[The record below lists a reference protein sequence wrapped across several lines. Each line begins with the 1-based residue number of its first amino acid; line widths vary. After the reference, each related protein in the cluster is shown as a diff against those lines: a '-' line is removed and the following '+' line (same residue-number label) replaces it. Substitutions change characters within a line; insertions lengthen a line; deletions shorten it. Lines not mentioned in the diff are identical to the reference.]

1 MQSLSACCCL
11 PSYTHTT
18 QRHTAAVS
26 NQLSRSVGDVWVFC
40 FGVEI
45 YDDMVRYGMV
55 NVDLYS
61 AIITKVISDM
71 FSPGQSVGLVWKKL
85 NLTQQKQAFTNK
97 KKCTATQN
105 KHAKTKAPGLDAFC
119 DIQSRNAAGL
129 YSEEE
134 KKQTDL
140 TVSV

>member
-1 MQSLSACCCL
+1 MSICIALLSRKSFQTCFPQANLSA
-11 PSYTHTT
+11 
-18 QRHTAAVS
+18 
-26 NQLSRSVGDVWVFC
+26 W
-40 FGVEI
+40 
-45 YDDMVRYGMV
+45 YG
-55 NVDLYS
+55 
-61 AIITKVISDM
+61 
-71 FSPGQSVGLVWKKL
+71 KKL
-85 NLTQQKQAFTNK
+85 NLAQQKQAFTNK

-119 DIQSRNAAGL
+119 DIQSGNAAGL